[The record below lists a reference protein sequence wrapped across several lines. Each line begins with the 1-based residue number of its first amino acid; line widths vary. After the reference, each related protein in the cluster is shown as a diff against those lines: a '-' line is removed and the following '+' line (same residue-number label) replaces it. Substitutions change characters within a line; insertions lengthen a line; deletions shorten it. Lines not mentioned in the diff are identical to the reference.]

1 MSRMVNSRDL
11 LDLRG
16 DVAENCRAFLR
27 LCRAAGLNV
36 IITQTLRDDEY
47 QATLYAQGRTKP
59 GNKVTNSKVTTF
71 HGKGLAFDFC
81 KNVKGHEYDDADFF
95 KRCGAIAKKIG
106 FSWGGDW
113 KSFPDR
119 PHIQWD
125 EGGKYSGNN
134 VRAGKLPPTMPIY
147 KEENEMTKDDVI
159 KIIQEYEAEKSKKSV
174 SAWAKGAWGKAKAKG
189 VLDGTAPQGE
199 ATREQLATILDR
211 LGLL

>member
-1 MSRMVNSRDL
+1 MVNSRDL

-59 GNKVTNSKVTTF
+59 GSKVTNSKVTTF

-81 KNVKGHEYDDADFF
+81 KNIKGHEYDDADFF
-95 KRCGAIAKKIG
+95 KRCGEIAKKIG

-125 EGGKYSGNN
+125 EGGKYSGSD
-134 VRAGKLPPTMPIY
+134 VRAGKLPPTMPAYVDYRAKLQQRAGLADSTMDYLEKY
-147 KEENEMTKDDVI
+147 KYGDNLIRKLAEMK
-159 KIIQEYEAEKSKKSV
+159 
-174 SAWAKGAWGKAKAKG
+174 
-189 VLDGTAPQGE
+189 
-199 ATREQLATILDR
+199 
-211 LGLL
+211 